1 MRAFFVFSSNLLSLN
16 RPNPIMKKKLS
27 QFKDF
32 LSELTSFAVVLLCLG
47 ITVQLLIGESLLGWD
62 VVGNISKS
70 IGKMGQSNFIGVAA
84 LLVLYSIFP
93 RRKIN
98 VPLAS

>member
-1 MRAFFVFSSNLLSLN
+1 MRAFFIFSRKLLSLN
-16 RPNPIMKKKLS
+16 RPNHFMKKKLS

-62 VVGNISKS
+62 VIGNISKS
-70 IGKMGQSNFIGVAA
+70 IGKIGQSNFIGVAA
-84 LLVLYSIFP
+84 LLVLYSIFS
-93 RRKIN
+93 KKKD
-98 VPLAS
+98 

>member
-27 QFKDF
+27 LLKDF

-70 IGKMGQSNFIGVAA
+70 IGKIGQSNFIGVAA
-84 LLVLYSIFP
+84 LLVLYSIFS
-93 RRKIN
+93 KKKD
-98 VPLAS
+98 

>member
-16 RPNPIMKKKLS
+16 RPIPIMKKKLS
-27 QFKDF
+27 LLKDF

-70 IGKMGQSNFIGVAA
+70 IGKIGQSNFIGVAA
-84 LLVLYSIFP
+84 LLVLYSIFS
-93 RRKIN
+93 KKKD
-98 VPLAS
+98 